1 MVTKLKKEKEKD
13 EKQREAIEKA
23 AELDKIK
30 LLLVSLQALNP

>member
-23 AELDKIK
+23 KLDKIEM
-30 LLLVSLQALNP
+30 LVVSLQALNP